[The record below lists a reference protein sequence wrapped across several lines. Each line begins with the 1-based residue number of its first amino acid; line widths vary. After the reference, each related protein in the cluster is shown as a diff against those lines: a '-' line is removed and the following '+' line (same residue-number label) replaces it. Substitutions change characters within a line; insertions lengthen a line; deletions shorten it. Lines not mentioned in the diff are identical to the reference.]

1 MKRRTKANRRRT
13 DRGEREGKTKSEA
26 EGRSIGGGGWGG
38 GYHVMFDESSGSPT
52 DRQRLAPFTQIS
64 NMEEVGK
71 GQKMRRSVQKTEEE
85 DEEEEE
91 GLLDRN
97 SSCN

>member
-1 MKRRTKANRRRT
+1 MRP
-13 DRGEREGKTKSEA
+13 REGA
-26 EGRSIGGGGWGG
+26 FGGGGC
-38 GYHVMFDESSGSPT
+38 YHVMFDESSGSPT